1 MSASRP
7 SHPPPSWNG
16 EVDKVKEARSRGDAA
31 AAITTANAA
40 ADNIESHVGETMAGS
55 ADENEAL
62 TAAQRFTFNVAA
74 DAWPGWQRDGPLP
87 DKPTLLRAKRLA
99 QRSASLVDRLKL
111 GPVQVG
117 TGAWL
122 VGAFDL
128 VLGNFEEALARFSAA
143 SDNYHAA
150 SAPGLELLT
159 SGYAV
164 MARGLWASKSEDDIA
179 GDLDRVIAQILAG
192 SFEDGEEW
200 AEQLRTAL
208 AVVSRKEYREIWS

>member
-7 SHPPPSWNG
+7 PRPAPSWNG

-31 AAITTANAA
+31 AAITAANYA
-40 ADNIESHVGETMAGS
+40 ADSIESQIGETINGS

-74 DAWPGWQRDGPLP
+74 DAWPGWQRDGPLL
-87 DKPTLLRAKRLA
+87 DKPTLLRAKHLA
-99 QRSASLVDRLKL
+99 LRSASLVDRLRL
-111 GPVQVG
+111 GPIQVG

-143 SDNYHAA
+143 SDKYHAA
-150 SAPGLELLT
+150 PAPGLELLT

-164 MARGLWASKSEDDIA
+164 MARGLWASKPEADIA

-192 SFEDGEEW
+192 SFEDREEW

-208 AVVSRKEYREIWS
+208 AVVLRKDYKEMWP